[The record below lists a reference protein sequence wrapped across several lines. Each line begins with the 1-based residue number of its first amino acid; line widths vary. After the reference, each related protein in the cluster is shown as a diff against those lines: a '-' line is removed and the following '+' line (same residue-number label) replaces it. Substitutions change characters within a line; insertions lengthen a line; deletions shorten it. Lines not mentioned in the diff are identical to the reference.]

1 MKDREAILRFF
12 AFSDMRFNEYKGD
25 LDNFL
30 GNTMKRM
37 NRMTE
42 NEIVNLENRFIRVMK
57 LTLDFFGNKNFRL
70 ANENNRGLI
79 NVALFEVVSV
89 FFDQKTDREL
99 IENKDYIINQYFN
112 VLLKDT
118 EFRDAIKTA
127 TNNEK
132 NVKTRFSKI
141 FTILSPQS

>member
-1 MKDREAILRFF
+1 
-12 AFSDMRFNEYKGD
+12 MRFNEYKGD

-118 EFRDAIKTA
+118 EFRDAIKRQQIT
-127 TNNEK
+127 K
-132 NVKTRFSKI
+132 KM
-141 FTILSPQS
+141 

>member
-1 MKDREAILRFF
+1 
-12 AFSDMRFNEYKGD
+12 
-25 LDNFL
+25 
-30 GNTMKRM
+30 
-37 NRMTE
+37 MTE

-141 FTILSPQS
+141 FTILSSQS